1 MLSLTPSHEAAGWNA
16 NNHWLKWFLPT
27 VCAEARWISFSA
39 SAFLPA
45 QCSTASAS
53 VSGSELDPPPP
64 GVCPVEGGKSARG
77 RAREYGRDSRLPLSD
92 SILPVAVAMETGECF
107 SRVNSAALCT
117 TSNAAA
123 MIQAAARQGAPTT
136 AEQSAYKAVCV
147 RECVQGL

>member
-39 SAFLPA
+39 PAFLPA
-45 QCSTASAS
+45 QCSTASAR
-53 VSGSELDPPPP
+53 VSGSELDPPPGRLP
-64 GVCPVEGGKSARG
+64 GWRWEERQG
-77 RAREYGRDSRLPLSD
+77 RVREFGRDSRLPLSD

-107 SRVNSAALCT
+107 SQVNSAALCT

-136 AEQSAYKAVCV
+136 AERNAYKAVCV

>member
-1 MLSLTPSHEAAGWNA
+1 MLSLTQATRLQGGMQITTGWNDSFQPFVPRRDGFP
-16 NNHWLKWFLPT
+16 L
-27 VCAEARWISFSA
+27 ARLRFS
-39 SAFLPA
+39 
-45 QCSTASAS
+45 QCSAAPPLQACRGAS
-53 VSGSELDPPPP
+53 LTPPP

-77 RAREYGRDSRLPLSD
+77 RACEFGRDSRLPLSD